1 MDISAERNDDGYN
14 NDDGVTSARR
24 ISNGRWKDGTCD
36 WCTLYLCTAFCSV
49 ISLAQV
55 MTRMQL
61 NWLGQSTYR
70 ASSRGSLTTKY
81 SACRVVTAIVI
92 GYTVLY
98 FLQLSAF
105 LDELDDGNS
114 NKNKKGQSPKS
125 STTMDVVLVSIM
137 PFVSLTYGV
146 WCLYIHYKTRVTI
159 RGRYQIREECCPG
172 VDDCMCVLCCPFWS
186 VIQMSRHT
194 GDFDR
199 QRASCCSETGLEDM
213 DEFRSGAMMV

>member
-159 RGRYQIREECCPG
+159 RGRYQIREECCQG
-172 VDDCMCVLCCPFWS
+172 STTACASYAVPF
-186 VIQMSRHT
+186 
-194 GDFDR
+194 GP
-199 QRASCCSETGLEDM
+199 
-213 DEFRSGAMMV
+213 